1 MKRGLDKY
9 GLVAAT
15 VPATLT
21 CYWCGFPAANI
32 RGLRRHT
39 GAQHPQQQVK
49 VRSNSHADESEE
61 STEESDI
68 DDISD
73 TEDRVQ
79 QPIPAVTSKKFLEIL
94 CLSQVN
100 PEEDRDSADNSQ
112 HRALKPSWR
121 LEWSTPHREIKIP
134 G

>member
-1 MKRGLDKY
+1 MLLAFLMKRGLDKD

-21 CYWCGFPAANI
+21 CYWCGFPEANI

-61 STEESDI
+61 STEESNE
-68 DDISD
+68 S
-73 TEDRVQ
+73 E
-79 QPIPAVTSKKFLEIL
+79 
-94 CLSQVN
+94 N
-100 PEEDRDSADNSQ
+100 EE
-112 HRALKPSWR
+112 
-121 LEWSTPHREIKIP
+121 ESTDEQSEEETT
-134 G
+134 